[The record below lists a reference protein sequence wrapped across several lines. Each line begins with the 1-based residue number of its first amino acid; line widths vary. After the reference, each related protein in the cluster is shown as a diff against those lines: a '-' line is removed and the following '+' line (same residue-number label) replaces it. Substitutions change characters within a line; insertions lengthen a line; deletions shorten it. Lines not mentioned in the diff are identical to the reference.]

1 MKNQVFRHIK
11 SGGLYV
17 VTDDRAVWEPTLEPV
32 VTYQSLETK
41 KRFVRLRS
49 VFEDGRFEAISKD
62 EMLQISRTHH
72 AITARRKKCASRC
85 LTARTKKHLKNSKS
99 GTTTETM
106 KASMQ
111 VIAPTGTD
119 GSTTA
124 NNEHYEPRQSNISFR
139 LTLKCG

>member
-62 EMLQISRTHH
+62 EMLQISRT
-72 AITARRKKCASRC
+72 TGVLVPGWKYLFSYASRY
-85 LTARTKKHLKNSKS
+85 N
-99 GTTTETM
+99 G
-106 KASMQ
+106 KAQ
-111 VIAPTGTD
+111 EVRVEVFDGTD
-119 GSTTA
+119 EEA
-124 NNEHYEPRQSNISFR
+124 LEELEIWNNNRDDEGFNAGYRTNRNGWKHYRQQR
-139 LTLKCG
+139 TL